1 MRRRKEGGA
10 LLLGSLPLPLGALGR
25 QRLQQPLFPALA
37 PLASPTFPILF
48 LSLSISYP
56 PSLPLLSLC
65 FSPLFSFP
73 FLFSLADPSS
83 LFINLGHPLSS
94 QSISPRVSQ
103 APYPW
108 FPLPHLSFLHQLLIQ
123 GSSAQAVTSGGTE
136 GNFFTVFLASSPGV
150 MLATYV
156 SGNVSGEEGEV
167 WSSDKAGC
175 AREFGNSAKDPLVTH
190 RHYLL
195 ELDQCPGLRYAS
207 GPVQSLLFLYLA
219 LPLHIN
225 PPLR

>member
-1 MRRRKEGGA
+1 MP
-10 LLLGSLPLPLGALGR
+10 LLTSH
-25 QRLQQPLFPALA
+25 FY
-37 PLASPTFPILF
+37 SCHF
-48 LSLSISYP
+48 
-56 PSLPLLSLC
+56 PSLTLLRSPYSPSV
-65 FSPLFSFP
+65 SPLFSLSP
-73 FLFSLADPSS
+73 FCFLLLIPQVCSSILAIPSLPQS
-83 LFINLGHPLSS
+83 L
-94 QSISPRVSQ
+94 SPRVSQ

-123 GSSAQAVTSGGTE
+123 GSSAQAVTRGGTK
-136 GNFFTVFLASSPGV
+136 GNFFTVFLAGSPGV

-167 WSSDKAGC
+167 WSSDRAGC
-175 AREFGNSAKDPLVTH
+175 ALEFGNSAKDPLVTH